1 MFVNSKKI
9 ANLLQEIAPID
20 LAEDWDNVGFQV
32 GNINL
37 EIDRV
42 LIALEVTPEV
52 IEEAKQ
58 KNIDLIITHHPLI
71 FSDLKNITSDDNIS
85 KMVIDLIKSNIHL
98 YVSHTNMDIAEKGLN
113 NYLANLLDLKR
124 INQLSDEN
132 NELGLGIVG
141 YLDSPLKLD
150 KLSQKMKKVLNID
163 TLKIVKAN
171 DKKIRKV
178 GICTGAGSDLISK
191 MKKNGCRCF
200 ITGDIKYH
208 EAQMAKMIDLN
219 IIDATHFHT
228 EKIFIDFISE
238 YLNKRIMEK
247 GYDVKIIKSE
257 IDINP
262 FKYN

>member
-9 ANLLQEIAPID
+9 ANLLQEIAPVD

-52 IEEAKQ
+52 VKEAKK
-58 KNIDLIITHHPLI
+58 KNIDLIVTHHPLI
-71 FSDLKNITSDDNIS
+71 FKGLKKLTSDNNIS
-85 KMVIDLIKSNIHL
+85 EMVIDLIKSNIHL
-98 YVSHTNMDIAEKGLN
+98 YVSHTNMDIANKGLN

-124 INQLSDEN
+124 IKQLSDEN
-132 NELGLGIVG
+132 GEMSLGVAG
-141 YLDSPLKLD
+141 YLNSPLKID
-150 KLSQKMKKVLNID
+150 KLSQKVKNVLDIK
-163 TLKIVKAN
+163 TLKIVKSN

-178 GICTGAGSDLISK
+178 GICTGAGSDLIRK

-208 EAQMAKMIDLN
+208 EAQMAKMLDLN
-219 IIDATHFHT
+219 IIDGGHFHT

-238 YLNKRIMEK
+238 YLNERIQKK
-247 GYDVKIIKSE
+247 GYDVKIIKSD